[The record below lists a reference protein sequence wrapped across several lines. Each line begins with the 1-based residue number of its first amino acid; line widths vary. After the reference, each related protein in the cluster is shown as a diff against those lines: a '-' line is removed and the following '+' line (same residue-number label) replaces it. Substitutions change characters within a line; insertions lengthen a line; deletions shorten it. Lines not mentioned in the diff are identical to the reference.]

1 VRVVPPMRETPDG
14 LPSEGLHALWMALDA

>member
-1 VRVVPPMRETPDG
+1 VVPPMRETTDG